1 MKKQPALLPDGQG
14 PRVGLWFLT
23 CLNTHRSGL
32 RRCSPSVSLII
43 QITDVYQLFTLDK
56 SDEEKTLEDTELHSV
71 EKSPCAELAEDD
83 YDIDFVPPSPEEAT
97 TSASSSSLKCF
108 R

>member
-32 RRCSPSVSLII
+32 FSVLLII

-56 SDEEKTLEDTELHSV
+56 SDKEKTLEDTELHSV